1 MKRYSI
7 NREYISVIYVPDEGL
22 INRIYKEYLYKKI
35 IRTIRTAKP

>member
-7 NREYISVIYVPDEGL
+7 DRGYISVIYIPDEGL
-22 INRIYKEYLYKKI
+22 INRIYKEYLYKTI

>member
-22 INRIYKEYLYKKI
+22 INRIYKEYLYKK
-35 IRTIRTAKP
+35 